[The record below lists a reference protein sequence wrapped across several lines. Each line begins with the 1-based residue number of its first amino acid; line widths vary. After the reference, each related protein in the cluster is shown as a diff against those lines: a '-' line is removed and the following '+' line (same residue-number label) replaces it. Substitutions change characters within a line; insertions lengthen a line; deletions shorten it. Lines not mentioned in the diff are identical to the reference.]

1 MVSSYIN
8 KKALLIG
15 NGINQLDKNQSVSW
29 GELLNELKSNFDIQV
44 NLENEFKPF
53 PLGFDEMLHQ
63 KGGSNSFDDK
73 LKSLKINIRNN
84 IDNQLNGKLGYNDY
98 HRRIMEMGYDDI
110 LTTNYDYGLEKS
122 FAPDFFEFKRELAQ
136 NKQER
141 KFSLKRY
148 YRLNSNIWHI
158 HGELFDSRNL
168 SENSKYYNEE
178 SIMIGYEHYTSYLEK
193 IQENFKGKSGIRAIE
208 NQGLMIRIKNGK
220 LGRFWTDIFFTHN
233 LDIIGQGLDFSENH
247 LWWIINQRAMLIR
260 KDNEKHD
267 VLIDNKI
274 RYFYPIIENNIV
286 INDNNIEEIIKMKN
300 ANKKSKAVA
309 ELLKAFQVEIVP
321 IECGS
326 YEGFYDEFISNY

>member
-1 MVSSYIN
+1 MVSSCIN

-29 GELLNELKSNFDIQV
+29 GELLNVLKSSFDIDV
-44 NLENEFKPF
+44 DLENEFKPF
-53 PLGFDEMLHQ
+53 PLCFDEMLHQ
-63 KGGSNSFDDK
+63 KGGTNSFEEK
-73 LKSLKINIRNN
+73 LKALKISIRNN
-84 IDNQLNGKLGYNDY
+84 IDNQLNGKDGHNLF
-98 HRRIMEMGYDDI
+98 HKRIVEIGYDDI

-122 FAPDFFEFKRELAQ
+122 LEPNFFEIKNNVAQ

-141 KFSLKRY
+141 KYSLKRH
-148 YRLNSNIWHI
+148 YRLNTNIWHI

-168 SENSKYYNEE
+168 SKESKFYNEE

-193 IQENFKGKSGIRAIE
+193 IQGNFKGKSGIQSTE
-208 NQGLMIRIKNGK
+208 NQGLMTRIKNNR

-260 KDNEKHD
+260 KFNKKHD

-274 RYFYPIIENNIV
+274 RYFYPIIVNNNIMAV
-286 INDNNIEEIIKMKN
+286 NNIEQIIKKKN
-300 ANKKSKAVA
+300 TNNKSKAVA
-309 ELLKAFQVEIVP
+309 ELLRAFQVETVY
-321 IECGS
+321 IECSS
-326 YEGFYDEFISNY
+326 YEDFYDKFITQ